1 MSNPVVDVIVPV
13 YRPNDK
19 FYKLLKQL
27 KQQTWPV
34 HRIIL
39 MNTEK
44 KFWDEFWK
52 TREELNME
60 NLEVHHISK
69 AEFDHG
75 GTRNQGVSYSEADVI
90 VLMTDDAVPEDD
102 HLIANLVKGFQR
114 KGPNGEMV
122 SSVYARQLP
131 APDCRIVERYTRSFN
146 YPEESRLKTRED
158 LPELGIKTYFCSNVC
173 AAYKRSVYL
182 ELGGFTKKTI
192 FNEDMIFAAGAMER
206 GYGVFYSA
214 GARVIHSHNY
224 SGIQQFHRNFD
235 LAVSQADHP
244 EVFSGIRSEGEG
256 IRMVKQTAAF
266 LVRSGKAY
274 LISKLIYTSGC
285 KYLGFLMGKRYRR
298 LPRPVVLWCTMNKAY
313 WGK

>member
-1 MSNPVVDVIVPV
+1 M
-13 YRPNDK
+13 
-19 FYKLLKQL
+19 
-27 KQQTWPV
+27 
-34 HRIIL
+34 
-39 MNTEK
+39 
-44 KFWDEFWK
+44 
-52 TREELNME
+52 TRET
-60 NLEVHHISK
+60 
-69 AEFDHG
+69 FDHG
-75 GTRNQGVSYSEADVI
+75 ATRDAGIRQSDAGICVC
-90 VLMTDDAVPEDD
+90 MTDDALPADQYLLE
-102 HLIANLVKGFQR
+102 NLVCGLTEKEGTAVAY
-114 KGPNGEMV
+114 G
-122 SSVYARQLP
+122 RQLP
-131 APDCRIVERYTRSFN
+131 DWDCGIIERYTRAFN

-266 LVRSGKAY
+266 LVKSGKAY
-274 LISKLIYTSGC
+274 LIPKLIYTSGC

-298 LPRPVVLWCTMNKAY
+298 LPRPVILWCTMNKAY
-313 WGK
+313 WGNKAGSNLVL